1 MKNKLLAI
9 FQIGVTV
16 FFIYYTLSKIGLYK
30 ILEVV
35 KSADLLFILS
45 ASIVYFLSQIISS
58 QRLWF
63 ILKENNLMIS
73 TMENVKLYMIGIF
86 YNFFIPGGVGGDAYK
101 GVLMNKKFEW
111 SLKKIYKLLILDRL
125 IGFGVILCLILVF
138 SGFILNLEFILE
150 FSFVLIPLYAL
161 LFFMGKVLVKKI
173 FDNKIQNPYDNR
185 DQLEDLVI
193 PYLDELSQIPSKF
206 SQYDE
211 IKTYLLSKNPN
222 QQAEFLLNNDDSSKP
237 DYTFIMNPSDTTKD
251 SYRKQENN
259 EQTLLEG
266 QAARDAFFDALKA
279 STNFSS
285 SPWVGDSAP
294 TG

>member
-45 ASIVYFLSQIISS
+45 ASIVYFLSQIVSS

-101 GVLMNKKFEW
+101 GILMNKKFEW

-173 FDNKIQNPYDNR
+173 FDNKI
-185 DQLEDLVI
+185 V
-193 PYLDELSQIPSKF
+193 
-206 SQYDE
+206 
-211 IKTYLLSKNPN
+211 
-222 QQAEFLLNNDDSSKP
+222 
-237 DYTFIMNPSDTTKD
+237 YTK
-251 SYRKQENN
+251 
-259 EQTLLEG
+259 
-266 QAARDAFFDALKA
+266 AFFISHLIQILQFGSIILILISLGVKENYFTFLYIFLISSVLSIFSFGGIGIREYIFFTLAANTPVGQDIATSVGLIFTFSALI
-279 STNFSS
+279 SS
-285 SPWVGDSAP
+285 LPGLFFLMKIKSKKKTQHLG
-294 TG
+294 

>member
-45 ASIVYFLSQIISS
+45 ASIVYFLSQIVSS

-101 GVLMNKKFEW
+101 GILMNKKFEW

-138 SGFILNLEFILE
+138 RGFILNLEFILE

-173 FDNKIQNPYDNR
+173 FDNKI
-185 DQLEDLVI
+185 V
-193 PYLDELSQIPSKF
+193 
-206 SQYDE
+206 
-211 IKTYLLSKNPN
+211 
-222 QQAEFLLNNDDSSKP
+222 
-237 DYTFIMNPSDTTKD
+237 YTK
-251 SYRKQENN
+251 
-259 EQTLLEG
+259 
-266 QAARDAFFDALKA
+266 AFFISHLIQILQFGSIILILISLGVKENYFTFLYIFLISSVLSIFSFGGIGIREYIFFTLAANTPVGQDIATSVGLIFTFSALISSLPGLFFLMKIKSKKKL
-279 STNFSS
+279 ST
-285 SPWVGDSAP
+285 
-294 TG
+294 